1 MTTSAHHRSNHHP
14 GFAGLPSDSYLFL
27 TRFSTVRDYLRRIS
41 PQILEM
47 RFSITR
53 NIVLFFS
60 TFGEL
65 DVKVHSHPN
74 SRINKFRH
82 SYALYAQFGK
92 KNAAC
97 SCATPP

>member
-65 DVKVHSHPN
+65 DVKVLSPE
-74 SRINKFRH
+74 
-82 SYALYAQFGK
+82 
-92 KNAAC
+92 
-97 SCATPP
+97 